1 MREFGCQIEDFKSNL
16 FEHSKVERKDSKK
29 LLNVVGGEYLYP

>member
-16 FEHSKVERKDSKK
+16 FEHSKVERGKIQK
-29 LLNVVGGEYLYP
+29 NY